1 MAFLAFMLLI
11 LPTLAMSIE
20 STNMTSHIAKPGCQT
35 KCGNLTVPYPFGI
48 GIDAGCS
55 IDSIFDIRCDV
66 SSDPPIAYLNSGAS
80 NVINISTRA
89 LEVIDISTSQIRVR
103 NILASKCYEQN
114 GELASQEI
122 MFINTG
128 VSFFTLS
135 EKDNRLTLLGCDDLA
150 MGFGFSLYE
159 GRNFST
165 GCVTSCSRGKDVS
178 NDGACSG
185 IGCCQAAIPKGL
197 TTFLGIVTSGANHTN
212 VWSFNPCGYAFL
224 GEHEKF
230 KFRGASDFTDPNFV
244 SRIVNDVPI
253 VLDWAL
259 GTKNCSEVRNTTA
272 DFCLEHSLCVDSES
286 GRGGYRCIC
295 EEGYAGNPYLSPG
308 CQDIDECTNNP
319 CDGICANTLGGF
331 QCSCPKGYFG
341 DGQKGRGCQK
351 EHNFPILKLSLGL
364 GLGLLSVLVSIT
376 WIYLGLKRRKILKLR
391 EKFFEKNGGMLL
403 KQQMSSNLN
412 KVFTFEELKKAT
424 NNFAKDRIL
433 GVGGNG
439 VVYKGILLDQR
450 IVAIKK
456 SKQLE
461 QNQIEEFINEVVI
474 LTQINHKNVVKLLG
488 CCLETEVPLL
498 VYEYISHG
506 TLHHH
511 IHTKNGEMP
520 WLSFQNRLR
529 IAIESAD
536 AFSYLHSAASI
547 PILHRDIK
555 SANILLDDYYTTKI
569 ADFGA
574 SRLRP
579 FDQADMSSLIPGT
592 LGYLDPE
599 GIQLGL
605 SDKSDVYSF
614 GVVLAELLTGREAI
628 DLTLPNKEKSL
639 AAYFK
644 VSMKENRLFQI
655 LHHRV
660 LKEGSLDQ
668 LNAIGELV
676 VRCLNTK
683 GEERPTMREVAN
695 ELEGFTKYNIRSWAH
710 HDQENNQLQMEEM
723 ISEQNDLYTAQMHT
737 STNFDTSPSV
747 QQSSEDSVKHEE
759 DPLFDD

>member
-11 LPTLAMSIE
+11 LPLLAMSIE
-20 STNMTSHIAKPGCQT
+20 STNMSNIAKPGCQM

-55 IDSIFDIRCDV
+55 IHFIFDIICDT
-66 SSDPPIAYLNSGAS
+66 SSDPPIAYLNTGAS
-80 NVINISTRA
+80 NVLNIPTRA
-89 LEVIDISTSQIRVR
+89 AEVINISTSQIRVR
-103 NILASKCYEQN
+103 NTLASQCYEQN

-128 VSFFTLS
+128 VPFFMLS
-135 EKDNRLTLLGCDDLA
+135 EKDNRLTLIGCDDLA
-150 MGFGFSLYE
+150 MGFVFSLND

-165 GCVTSCSRGKDVS
+165 GCMTTCSRGKDVS
-178 NDGACSG
+178 NNGTCSG
-185 IGCCQAAIPKGL
+185 IGCCQAVIPKGL
-197 TTFLGIVTSGANHTN
+197 TTFLGLVSSPENHTN

-224 GEHEKF
+224 GDHEKF
-230 KFRGASDFTDPNFV
+230 TFRGVSDFTDPNFV
-244 SRIVNDVPI
+244 SRVVNDVPI
-253 VLDWAL
+253 VIDWAI
-259 GTKNCSEVRNTTA
+259 GNQSCSEVRNSTA
-272 DFCLEHSLCVDSES
+272 YSCKEHSLCVDSES

-295 EEGYAGNPYLSPG
+295 EEGYEGNPYLSPG
-308 CQDIDECTNNP
+308 CQDIDECAKNP
-319 CDGICANTLGGF
+319 CDGICKNSPGGF

-351 EHNFPILKLSLGL
+351 EHDFPILKLSLGL
-364 GLGLLSVLVSIT
+364 GLGLLSLLVSVT
-376 WIYLGLKRRKILKLR
+376 WIYFSIKRRKILKLR
-391 EKFFEKNGGMLL
+391 EKFFQQNGGMLL

-412 KVFTFEELKKAT
+412 KVFTTEELKKAT

-433 GVGGNG
+433 GAGANG
-439 VVYKGILLDQR
+439 VVYKGVLPDQR

-456 SKQLE
+456 SKKLE
-461 QNQIEEFINEVVI
+461 QNQVEEFINEVVI

-488 CCLETEVPLL
+488 CCLEAEVPLL

-506 TLHHH
+506 TLHRH
-511 IHTKNGEMP
+511 IHTNNGEMP

-529 IAIESAD
+529 IAVESAD
-536 AFSYLHSAASI
+536 AFSYLHNTTTI

-555 SANILLDDYYTTKI
+555 SANILLDDYYTAKI

-599 GIQLGL
+599 CIQMGL

-628 DLTLPNKEKSL
+628 DLTLPNREKSL
-639 AAYFK
+639 AAHFK
-644 VSMKENRLFQI
+644 ASVKENRLFQI

-676 VRCLNTK
+676 VRCLDTK

-695 ELEGFTKYNIRSWAH
+695 ELEGFTQYNTRCWAH
-710 HDQENNQLQMEEM
+710 HDQENDQLQMGEM
-723 ISEQNDLYTAQMHT
+723 ISEQKDLYIVVMHT
-737 STNFDTSPSV
+737 STNCDTSSSV
-747 QQSSEDSVKHEE
+747 HQALD
-759 DPLFDD
+759 

>member
-1 MAFLAFMLLI
+1 MAFLCLIILLP
-11 LPTLAMSIE
+11 LLAMSME
-20 STNMTSHIAKPGCQT
+20 STTITNHTKPGCQP
-35 KCGNLTVPYPFGI
+35 KCGNMTVPFPFGI
-48 GIDAGCS
+48 GIGAGCS
-55 IDSIFDIRCDV
+55 INRKFAIRCDT
-66 SSDPPIAYLNSGAS
+66 SFDPPIAYLNTGGM
-80 NVINISTRA
+80 
-89 LEVIDISTSQIRVR
+89 EVLDISTSQIRVR
-103 NILASKCYEQN
+103 NTFTGSCYEQN
-114 GELASQEI
+114 GELAERKTMRI
-122 MFINTG
+122 DTG
-128 VSFFTLS
+128 VPFFTLS
-135 EKDNRLTLLGCDDLA
+135 DKDNRLTLVGCDDLA
-150 MGFGFSLYE
+150 LASGLSLYE
-159 GRNFST
+159 GRNFSI
-165 GCVTSCSRGKDVS
+165 GCITSCSRSVDVS
-178 NDGACSG
+178 NGTCSG

-197 TTFLGIVTSGANHTN
+197 MTFWGIVTSMLNHTK

-230 KFRGASDFTDPNFV
+230 TFRGASDLTDPNFV
-244 SRIVNDVPI
+244 SRIVKDVPVVI
-253 VLDWAL
+253 DWQI
-259 GTKNCSEVRNTTA
+259 GNQSCSEVRNSTA
-272 DFCLEHSLCVDSES
+272 YSCKEHSLCIDSES

-295 EEGYAGNPYLSPG
+295 EEGYDGNPYLTPG
-308 CQDIDECTNNP
+308 CQDIDECAKNP
-319 CDGICANTLGGF
+319 CDGICKNTPGGF

-351 EHNFPILKLSLGL
+351 ERDLPILKLSLGL
-364 GLGLLSVLVSIT
+364 GLGLLSLLVSVS
-376 WIYLGLKRRKILKLR
+376 WIYFGIKRRKILKLR
-391 EKFFEKNGGMLL
+391 EKFFEQNGGMLL
-403 KQQMSSNLN
+403 KQQTSSNLN
-412 KVFTFEELKKAT
+412 KVFTVEELKKAT

-439 VVYKGILLDQR
+439 IVYKGILPDQR

-474 LTQINHKNVVKLLG
+474 LTQINHRNVVKLLG

-511 IHTKNGEMP
+511 IHTNGGMP
-520 WLSFQNRLR
+520 WLSWQNRLR
-529 IAIESAD
+529 IAVESAD
-536 AFSYLHSAASI
+536 AFSYLHYAAST

-555 SANILLDDYYTTKI
+555 SANILLDDYYTAKI

-599 GIQLGL
+599 GIQMGL

-644 VSMKENRLFQI
+644 ASVKENHLFQI

-660 LKEGSLDQ
+660 LKEGSLEQ
-668 LNAIGELV
+668 LTAIGELV
-676 VRCLNTK
+676 VRCLNTN
-683 GEERPTMREVAN
+683 GEERPTMKEVATQ
-695 ELEGFTKYNIRSWAH
+695 LEGFTKYNSRSWAH
-710 HDQENNQLQMEEM
+710 HDQENNQLQMGEM
-723 ISEQNDLYTAQMHT
+723 ISEQEDLYSVLMYT
-737 STNFDTSPSV
+737 STNYDTSSSD
-747 QQSSEDSVKHEE
+747 QQSTEISVKREK